1 MHMNRKLNIGIVGLG
16 QFGVHFVDL
25 YQKHPDV
32 GRVALCDVD
41 AGKLAR
47 AAQRFGVSETYDD
60 LDAICRSELDA
71 IALFTQPWLHA
82 PQAIRVMQSGKHAYS
97 AVPVIMPESGSGDET
112 IEWCGRV
119 IDACR
124 STGMHY
130 MMGETTYFRPETMY
144 CRARAAA
151 GDFGSFVMC
160 EAEYLHDTWLPA
172 CNLIEVQMART
183 GLSEREVLAIGGD
196 VPMHY
201 PTHSTA
207 APIAI
212 MGAHMTEVSCMG
224 YAHRG
229 DEFWRTDSRTGN
241 LFSNE
246 IAQFRMSNG
255 AVARITEGRRIGHV
269 GHEGAVRV
277 LGTAASFERDTSDE
291 YVGRWITRT
300 SSEHVDPRSWREPL
314 PVELAGDLGG
324 HGGSH
329 AYLVHEFVR
338 ACVEGRAPLVNA
350 WQAAR
355 TVAAGVAA
363 HKSALRDGEL
373 VKVVDFGSSGE

>member
-1 MHMNRKLNIGIVGLG
+1 
-16 QFGVHFVDL
+16 
-25 YQKHPDV
+25 
-32 GRVALCDVD
+32 
-41 AGKLAR
+41 
-47 AAQRFGVSETYDD
+47 
-60 LDAICRSELDA
+60 
-71 IALFTQPWLHA
+71 
-82 PQAIRVMQSGKHAYS
+82 
-97 AVPVIMPESGSGDET
+97 
-112 IEWCGRV
+112 
-119 IDACR
+119 
-124 STGMHY
+124 
-130 MMGETTYFRPETMY
+130 
-144 CRARAAA
+144 
-151 GDFGSFVMC
+151 
-160 EAEYLHDTWLPA
+160 
-172 CNLIEVQMART
+172 
-183 GLSEREVLAIGGD
+183 
-196 VPMHY
+196 
-201 PTHSTA
+201 
-207 APIAI
+207 

>member
-60 LDAICRSELDA
+60 LDAICRSDLDA

-144 CRARAAA
+144 CRARPAAA
-151 GDFGSFVMC
+151 QD
-160 EAEYLHDTWLPA
+160 
-172 CNLIEVQMART
+172 R
-183 GLSEREVLAIGGD
+183 
-196 VPMHY
+196 
-201 PTHSTA
+201 
-207 APIAI
+207 
-212 MGAHMTEVSCMG
+212 
-224 YAHRG
+224 
-229 DEFWRTDSRTGN
+229 
-241 LFSNE
+241 
-246 IAQFRMSNG
+246 
-255 AVARITEGRRIGHV
+255 
-269 GHEGAVRV
+269 
-277 LGTAASFERDTSDE
+277 
-291 YVGRWITRT
+291 
-300 SSEHVDPRSWREPL
+300 
-314 PVELAGDLGG
+314 
-324 HGGSH
+324 
-329 AYLVHEFVR
+329 
-338 ACVEGRAPLVNA
+338 
-350 WQAAR
+350 
-355 TVAAGVAA
+355 
-363 HKSALRDGEL
+363 
-373 VKVVDFGSSGE
+373 